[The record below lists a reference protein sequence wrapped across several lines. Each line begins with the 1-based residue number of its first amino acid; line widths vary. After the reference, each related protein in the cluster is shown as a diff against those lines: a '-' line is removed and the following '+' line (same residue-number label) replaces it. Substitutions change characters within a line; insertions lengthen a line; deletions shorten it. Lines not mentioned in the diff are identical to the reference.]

1 MILRSIEELQH
12 KPGMVSKTAC
22 PGSSLV
28 VFRVCVPHFFS
39 TDFFFF
45 FRGCWGRDGGRKR
58 FIVKLGPVASK
69 GSAKTRNL
77 FL

>member
-12 KPGMVSKTAC
+12 KPGMVSKTPC
-22 PGSSLV
+22 PGSPLV
-28 VFRVCVPHFFS
+28 VFRVSVHHFFS
-39 TDFFFF
+39 ADFFFF
-45 FRGCWGRDGGRKR
+45 NAIGVEMGGEKK
-58 FIVKLGPVASK
+58 FQVKLCPVASK

>member
-45 FRGCWGRDGGRKR
+45 VAVGVEMGGEKK
-58 FIVKLGPVASK
+58 FLVKLCPVASK